1 MFGKSKETAQNTLGK
16 TINLFA
22 EGTHIKGDI
31 KTTNDIRIDGI
42 VEGKVTSDAK
52 VVIGP
57 GGKVTGDIICQNAD
71 ISGKVIGSLE
81 VGEILFLKTTGEIE
95 GDITT
100 DKLVIEAGAK
110 FNGLCSM
117 GQKWQAPK
125 TISAQHA
132 ERKEAAIA

>member
-1 MFGKSKETAQNTLGK
+1 MFGKSKETAQNTVGK

-31 KTTNDIRIDGI
+31 KTTNDIRIDGT

-57 GGKVTGDIICQNAD
+57 GGKVTGDITCQNAD

-81 VGEILFLKTTGEIE
+81 IGEMLFLKTTGEIE

-100 DKLVIEAGAK
+100 GKLVIEAGAK

-117 GQKWQAPK
+117 GQKWQVHE
-125 TISAQHA
+125 TTN
-132 ERKEAAIA
+132 RTAALRREEVVQ